1 MRKLWEFLEEKLNLT
16 SCLNSLK
23 MQRVTDWFWEN
34 LKPQVINLSI
44 RRKCILP
51 DMDKKIILWLAK
63 GILIIVA
70 ASWLFYGNIYFSI
83 LMSPW
88 LYLYIRENSKN
99 NKRKERQQ
107 LALQFKDAMTAVSFA
122 LNAGYSI
129 ENSFKEALEELK
141 MLYGRNAVIVKS
153 FSEIATRI
161 HNNENIENVLKDF
174 ARKSDVEEIQYF
186 SEIFGYA
193 KRSGGDMITII
204 KDTTSLIREKI
215 ELDSEIKTIISGK
228 KQEQGIMSIMPF
240 AMVGY
245 LRFTSYDFIAML
257 YGNIAGRIFM
267 SVCLIVVIV
276 ADYIAK
282 RIVNIEI

>member
-1 MRKLWEFLEEKLNLT
+1 
-16 SCLNSLK
+16 
-23 MQRVTDWFWEN
+23 
-34 LKPQVINLSI
+34 
-44 RRKCILP
+44 
-51 DMDKKIILWLAK
+51 
-63 GILIIVA
+63 
-70 ASWLFYGNIYFSI
+70 
-83 LMSPW
+83 
-88 LYLYIRENSKN
+88 
-99 NKRKERQQ
+99 
-107 LALQFKDAMTAVSFA
+107 MTAVSFA
-122 LNAGYSI
+122 LNAGYSV

>member
-1 MRKLWEFLEEKLNLT
+1 
-16 SCLNSLK
+16 
-23 MQRVTDWFWEN
+23 
-34 LKPQVINLSI
+34 
-44 RRKCILP
+44 
-51 DMDKKIILWLAK
+51 
-63 GILIIVA
+63 
-70 ASWLFYGNIYFSI
+70 
-83 LMSPW
+83 
-88 LYLYIRENSKN
+88 
-99 NKRKERQQ
+99 
-107 LALQFKDAMTAVSFA
+107 
-122 LNAGYSI
+122 
-129 ENSFKEALEELK
+129 
-141 MLYGRNAVIVKS
+141 
-153 FSEIATRI
+153 
-161 HNNENIENVLKDF
+161 
-174 ARKSDVEEIQYF
+174 
-186 SEIFGYA
+186 
-193 KRSGGDMITII
+193 MITII

>member
-1 MRKLWEFLEEKLNLT
+1 
-16 SCLNSLK
+16 
-23 MQRVTDWFWEN
+23 
-34 LKPQVINLSI
+34 
-44 RRKCILP
+44 
-51 DMDKKIILWLAK
+51 MDKKIILWLAK

-122 LNAGYSI
+122 LNAGYSV

-228 KQEQGIMSIMPF
+228 KQEQD
-240 AMVGY
+240 A
-245 LRFTSYDFIAML
+245 R
-257 YGNIAGRIFM
+257 RQ
-267 SVCLIVVIV
+267 
-276 ADYIAK
+276 
-282 RIVNIEI
+282 

>member
-1 MRKLWEFLEEKLNLT
+1 
-16 SCLNSLK
+16 
-23 MQRVTDWFWEN
+23 
-34 LKPQVINLSI
+34 
-44 RRKCILP
+44 
-51 DMDKKIILWLAK
+51 MDKKIILWLAK

-122 LNAGYSI
+122 LNAGYSV

-153 FSEIATRI
+153 FSEIATR
-161 HNNENIENVLKDF
+161 
-174 ARKSDVEEIQYF
+174 IQYF

-228 KQEQGIMSIMPF
+228 KQEQEIMSIMPF

>member
-1 MRKLWEFLEEKLNLT
+1 
-16 SCLNSLK
+16 
-23 MQRVTDWFWEN
+23 
-34 LKPQVINLSI
+34 
-44 RRKCILP
+44 
-51 DMDKKIILWLAK
+51 MDKKIILWLAK

-122 LNAGYSI
+122 LNAGYSV

-161 HNNENIENVLKDF
+161 
-174 ARKSDVEEIQYF
+174 Q
-186 SEIFGYA
+186 
-193 KRSGGDMITII
+193 
-204 KDTTSLIREKI
+204 
-215 ELDSEIKTIISGK
+215 
-228 KQEQGIMSIMPF
+228 Q
-240 AMVGY
+240 
-245 LRFTSYDFIAML
+245 
-257 YGNIAGRIFM
+257 
-267 SVCLIVVIV
+267 
-276 ADYIAK
+276 
-282 RIVNIEI
+282 

>member
-1 MRKLWEFLEEKLNLT
+1 
-16 SCLNSLK
+16 
-23 MQRVTDWFWEN
+23 
-34 LKPQVINLSI
+34 
-44 RRKCILP
+44 
-51 DMDKKIILWLAK
+51 MDKKIILWLAK

-122 LNAGYSI
+122 LNAGYSV

-240 AMVGY
+240 AM
-245 LRFTSYDFIAML
+245 L

>member
-1 MRKLWEFLEEKLNLT
+1 MAFLWKYLFFNTNESVVVSVYKRKF
-16 SCLNSLK
+16 
-23 MQRVTDWFWEN
+23 
-34 LKPQVINLSI
+34 
-44 RRKCILP
+44 
-51 DMDKKIILWLAK
+51 
-63 GILIIVA
+63 
-70 ASWLFYGNIYFSI
+70 
-83 LMSPW
+83 
-88 LYLYIRENSKN
+88 KN

-122 LNAGYSI
+122 LNAGYSV

-174 ARKSDVEEIQYF
+174 ARKSDVEEILYF

-228 KQEQGIMSIMPF
+228 NRSRG
-240 AMVGY
+240 
-245 LRFTSYDFIAML
+245 L
-257 YGNIAGRIFM
+257 
-267 SVCLIVVIV
+267 
-276 ADYIAK
+276 
-282 RIVNIEI
+282 

>member
-1 MRKLWEFLEEKLNLT
+1 
-16 SCLNSLK
+16 
-23 MQRVTDWFWEN
+23 MQRVTDGFWEN

-129 ENSFKEALEELK
+129 EE
-141 MLYGRNAVIVKS
+141 M
-153 FSEIATRI
+153 
-161 HNNENIENVLKDF
+161 
-174 ARKSDVEEIQYF
+174 Q
-186 SEIFGYA
+186 
-193 KRSGGDMITII
+193 
-204 KDTTSLIREKI
+204 
-215 ELDSEIKTIISGK
+215 
-228 KQEQGIMSIMPF
+228 
-240 AMVGY
+240 
-245 LRFTSYDFIAML
+245 
-257 YGNIAGRIFM
+257 
-267 SVCLIVVIV
+267 
-276 ADYIAK
+276 
-282 RIVNIEI
+282 

>member
-1 MRKLWEFLEEKLNLT
+1 MKR
-16 SCLNSLK
+16 
-23 MQRVTDWFWEN
+23 
-34 LKPQVINLSI
+34 IG
-44 RRKCILP
+44 CILLIST
-51 DMDKKIILWLAK
+51 IILTGCK
-63 GILIIVA
+63 T
-70 ASWLFYGNIYFSI
+70 GNKNKNDK
-83 LMSPW
+83 
-88 LYLYIRENSKN
+88 ENK
-99 NKRKERQQ
+99 
-107 LALQFKDAMTAVSFA
+107 TAV
-122 LNAGYSI
+122 
-129 ENSFKEALEELK
+129 ENRFEKK
-141 MLYGRNAVIVKS
+141 
-153 FSEIATRI
+153 
-161 HNNENIENVLKDF
+161 NENIENVLKDF

-240 AMVGY
+240 AIVGY

>member
-1 MRKLWEFLEEKLNLT
+1 
-16 SCLNSLK
+16 
-23 MQRVTDWFWEN
+23 
-34 LKPQVINLSI
+34 
-44 RRKCILP
+44 
-51 DMDKKIILWLAK
+51 MDKKIILWLAK

-122 LNAGYSI
+122 LNAGYSV

-240 AMVGY
+240 AMIGY

>member
-1 MRKLWEFLEEKLNLT
+1 MAFLWKYLFFNTNESVVVSVYKRKF
-16 SCLNSLK
+16 
-23 MQRVTDWFWEN
+23 
-34 LKPQVINLSI
+34 
-44 RRKCILP
+44 
-51 DMDKKIILWLAK
+51 
-63 GILIIVA
+63 
-70 ASWLFYGNIYFSI
+70 
-83 LMSPW
+83 
-88 LYLYIRENSKN
+88 KN

-122 LNAGYSI
+122 LNAGYSV

-228 KQEQGIMSIMPF
+228 NRSRG
-240 AMVGY
+240 
-245 LRFTSYDFIAML
+245 L
-257 YGNIAGRIFM
+257 
-267 SVCLIVVIV
+267 
-276 ADYIAK
+276 
-282 RIVNIEI
+282 